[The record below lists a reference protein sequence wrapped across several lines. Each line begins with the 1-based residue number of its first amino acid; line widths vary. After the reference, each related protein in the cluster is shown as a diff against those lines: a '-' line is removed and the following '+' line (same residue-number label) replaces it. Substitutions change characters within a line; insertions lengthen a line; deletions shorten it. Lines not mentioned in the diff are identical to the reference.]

1 MYEVSAAYLT
11 AHKSPVHQ
19 KKIRGTV
26 GFSNITGDNIVS
38 GSLMIHNQCSDS
50 PDIKLGAVYI
60 GTLECTFA
68 NVSGIGRYSW
78 KGNTVFLEEGL
89 RVSYSSY
96 EYVPKGIWTITEAEW
111 NKDGVSVKAY
121 DNMRKF
127 DKPFTY
133 TQIEASLPIDI
144 LEMLCTDCN
153 VQCGMED
160 LDDFCNGNS
169 VLIMTDPGD
178 IETYQDALY
187 WLAQALCAFATID
200 RNGKLVLRRFVS
212 DPVDTV
218 QSRQRYNES
227 SFSDYETRYTGV
239 SVVNM
244 SDNTTKYYPATVD
257 DGSTINLGANPF
269 LQSLTRDTL
278 MQNILNEIQQIR
290 YVPFSASM
298 LDGAFYDLGDVIQ
311 QRDGLAGTSSNCII
325 MYFDDAYN
333 SRFDMKSFGADPGLS
348 SAKSK
353 SDKKIQGLVDSVDKN
368 EYRDYESRN
377 AKKIT
382 ILDTHEERILTTK
395 LASNRSTKA
404 LIHLEINL
412 ECIANAISDEI
423 EIGIDEDYYD
433 SEERLAT
440 DVSANGDGFFRLVS
454 NKTTKGIVRY
464 LINSEE
470 AAFKPV
476 EQWLDGNHVLHLMY
490 VLGLEQ
496 GIPVQFDVYLEAEG
510 GNIEIPKG
518 GFWFYASGRGLVGDG
533 KWDGN
538 LILEDD
544 ASDFNLIELVFE
556 NVTDEVTIQSQNPVD
571 IPITEI
577 ADDFA
582 LITLTFESA
591 SGVLLITTHT
601 DSRQIL
607 TEDDYI
613 ITTEDGKPIYTEGE

>member
-470 AAFKPV
+470 TAFKPV